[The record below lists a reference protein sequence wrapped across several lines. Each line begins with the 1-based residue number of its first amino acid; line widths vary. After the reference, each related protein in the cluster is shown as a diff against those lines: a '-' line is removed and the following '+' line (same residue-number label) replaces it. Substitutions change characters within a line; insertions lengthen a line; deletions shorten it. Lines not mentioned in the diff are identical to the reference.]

1 MTYKC
6 LDTGDDFE
14 IPIVNLVPPGWT
26 RVVEVDLT
34 NGDEC
39 PAPWRKIEVNNVYM
53 CRSPSDQRGCYILH
67 HFLPM
72 EHNILRFMAW

>member
-14 IPIVNLVPPGWT
+14 LPFVNPVSPGWT
-26 RVVEVDLT
+26 RVVEIDLT

-39 PAPWRKIEVNNVYM
+39 PAPWRKI
-53 CRSPSDQRGCYILH
+53 
-67 HFLPM
+67 
-72 EHNILRFMAW
+72 